1 MKSRGEYSKVSPPQH
16 SLPPPPTPHLSQSK
30 RAINMYLVIDLS
42 SSFWVVVVVVVV
54 VVVAGCVC
62 FPANTTPESCD
73 RLPLLRISPSLST
86 KLYLLQVQWLWVRS
100 FCKFGLLIVPSN
112 LSLYW
117 YCYGRVVT
125 NLRPLGSPLVG
136 FPLMCPF
143 CSAALGSFV

>member
-1 MKSRGEYSKVSPPQH
+1 MKSRGEYSKVSHPLH
-16 SLPPPPTPHLSQSK
+16 SLPPPPSLHLSQSK
-30 RAINMYLVIDLS
+30 RAINMYLAIDLS
-42 SSFWVVVVVVVV
+42 SSFWGVVVVVVV
-54 VVVAGCVC
+54 GCVC

-117 YCYGRVVT
+117 YFFGRVVT

>member
-16 SLPPPPTPHLSQSK
+16 SLPPPPTPHRTQSK
-30 RAINMYLVIDLS
+30 RAINMYLAIDLS
-42 SSFWVVVVVVVV
+42 SSFRGLVVMVCV
-54 VVVAGCVC
+54 CVC
-62 FPANTTPESCD
+62 FPTNTTPESYD
-73 RLPLLRISPSLST
+73 KLPLLRISPFLST

-100 FCKFGLLIVPSN
+100 FCKFGLLIMPPN
-112 LSLYW
+112 LSVYW
-117 YCYGRVVT
+117 YCYGLVVT